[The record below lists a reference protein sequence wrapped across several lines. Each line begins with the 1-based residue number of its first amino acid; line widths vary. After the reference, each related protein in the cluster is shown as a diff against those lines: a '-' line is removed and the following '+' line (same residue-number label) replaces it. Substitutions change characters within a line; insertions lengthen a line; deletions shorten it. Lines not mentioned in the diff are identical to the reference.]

1 MDKHKIITV
10 LVIAAFF
17 MPIIYADDTAGE
29 DSLEAKS
36 FAKVLGE
43 EAVKGI
49 SKGWMIWMCQ
59 DLYTF
64 LSSITGHLR
73 EYIIANPPIDD
84 LKGVQGFFIALMQPF
99 FVLGIVLTSAYLLLY
114 SESPRG
120 RAKAKAVLVRLVYA
134 LVLVSLS
141 PLIIMLLIT
150 FSSNLS
156 GAIMDYTNVDS
167 TSADSAGGIIEEGSG
182 HMHHMFD
189 ALTIIHRTG
198 GVELLLLWETFLLI
212 MNFVIAMRYLLVILW
227 SIMFPVTLLLFSF
240 TPTKS
245 IGKKFLHQTFLWIFV
260 QVGWAIAVLLIES
273 SVRGMDIAMPGY
285 PMAKIGLACLF
296 LFLTTPRVVF
306 GLMDWLSLGVEV
318 VEIVNAAPLSMG
330 ALTMDE
336 MKVEREVI
344 VEEPALDN
352 L

>member
-1 MDKHKIITV
+1 MDKQKIITV
-10 LVIAAFF
+10 LIIAAFF
-17 MPIIYADDTAGE
+17 MPMIYADDVSGE
-29 DSLEAKS
+29 DNNANDNEPLIE
-36 FAKVLGE
+36 VLGG
-43 EAVKGI
+43 EAIKLAAKI
-49 SKGWMIWMCQ
+49 WIIWMAW
-59 DLYTF
+59 DLYNF
-64 LSSITGHLR
+64 VSSITGHLR
-73 EYIIANPPIDD
+73 EYIIANPPMDD
-84 LKGVQGFFIALMQPF
+84 IKGVQGFFIMLVQPF
-99 FVLGIVLTSAYLLLY
+99 FVLGIVLTSAYLLLF

-120 RAKAKAVLVRLVYA
+120 RAKAKAVLVRLIYA

-141 PLIIMLLIT
+141 PLIISLLFT
-150 FSSNLS
+150 LS
-156 GAIMDYTNVDS
+156 ATLTGAIIDYTDVGF
-167 TSADSAGGIIEEGSG
+167 AGGIIEGGAS
-182 HMHHMFD
+182 HMFD
-189 ALTIIHRTG
+189 MFMWLTIIQRTG

-260 QVGWAIAVLLIES
+260 QVGWAIAVLLINA
-273 SVRGMDIAMPGY
+273 SVKGMDAVMPGY
-285 PMAKIGLACLF
+285 PLAKIGVTTIF

-352 L
+352 I

>member
-1 MDKHKIITV
+1 MDKQKIITA
-10 LVIAAFF
+10 LIIAALF
-17 MPIIYADDTAGE
+17 MPIIYADDVAKE
-29 DSLEAKS
+29 ESNDNEAEP
-36 FAKVLGE
+36 FVEMIGA
-43 EAVKGI
+43 EAVKLI
-49 SKGWMIWMCQ
+49 AKSWILWETQ
-59 DLYTF
+59 DLYDF
-64 LSSITGHLR
+64 LISITDHLR
-73 EYIIANPPIDD
+73 EYITVNPPIDD
-84 LKGVQGFFIALMQPF
+84 IKGVQGFFITLMQPF

-120 RAKAKAVLVRLVYA
+120 RAKAKAVLVRLIYA

-141 PLIIMLLIT
+141 PLIILLLLT
-150 FSSNLS
+150 LSSNLA
-156 GAIMDYTNVDS
+156 GAIMDYTD
-167 TSADSAGGIIEEGSG
+167 AGFSGSIIKEGAYN
-182 HMHHMFD
+182 MFNTFWW
-189 ALTIIHRTG
+189 LTLIHRTG
-198 GVELLLLWETFLLI
+198 GVEMLLLWETFLLI

-240 TPTKS
+240 TPTKK

-260 QVGWAIAVLLIES
+260 QVGWAIAVLLINS
-273 SVRGMDIAMPGY
+273 SVKGMDAVMPGY
-285 PMAKIGLACLF
+285 PLAKMGVTCIF

-344 VEEPALDN
+344 VEEPALDGV
-352 L
+352 